1 MKRQPKYHEI
11 LEGRID
17 ENENV
22 IVGLESILEVK
33 NKNISLLN
41 ERIELLWGVIQT
53 LAKEKNNA
61 L

>member
-53 LAKEKNNA
+53 LVKEKNNA